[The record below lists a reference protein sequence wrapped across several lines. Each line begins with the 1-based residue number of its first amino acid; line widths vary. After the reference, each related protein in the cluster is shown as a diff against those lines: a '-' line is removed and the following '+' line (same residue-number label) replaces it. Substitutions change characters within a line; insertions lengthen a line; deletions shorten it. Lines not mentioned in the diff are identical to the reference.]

1 MVSMK
6 ALMSLSQYD
15 MGVLD
20 GIAKVKNMLAD
31 NNSCNGKVARLIE
44 QYHSDT
50 QAEMVGI
57 KTENVEEF
65 EQLELG
71 DLDDQSR
78 CTTGRNR
85 VQGAVFLRNEQP
97 TAYLLRTHD
106 SYFSSCFPCWKQ
118 VHFNGYSGVHHHCTR
133 SSDCGGRISEIQR
146 YGV

>member
-20 GIAKVKNMLAD
+20 GIAKVKDMLAD

-65 EQLELG
+65 EQLELC
-71 DLDDQSR
+71 DTDDKS
-78 CTTGRNR
+78 
-85 VQGAVFLRNEQP
+85 
-97 TAYLLRTHD
+97 
-106 SYFSSCFPCWKQ
+106 
-118 VHFNGYSGVHHHCTR
+118 
-133 SSDCGGRISEIQR
+133 
-146 YGV
+146 

>member
-20 GIAKVKNMLAD
+20 GIAKVKDMLAD
-31 NNSCNGKVARLIE
+31 NNSCNGKVARLIK

-71 DLDDQSR
+71 DLDDQS
-78 CTTGRNR
+78 
-85 VQGAVFLRNEQP
+85 
-97 TAYLLRTHD
+97 
-106 SYFSSCFPCWKQ
+106 
-118 VHFNGYSGVHHHCTR
+118 
-133 SSDCGGRISEIQR
+133 
-146 YGV
+146 

>member
-20 GIAKVKNMLAD
+20 GIAKVKEMLAD

-57 KTENVEEF
+57 KAEPAEEEF

-71 DLDDQSR
+71 DLDDQS
-78 CTTGRNR
+78 
-85 VQGAVFLRNEQP
+85 
-97 TAYLLRTHD
+97 
-106 SYFSSCFPCWKQ
+106 
-118 VHFNGYSGVHHHCTR
+118 
-133 SSDCGGRISEIQR
+133 
-146 YGV
+146 